1 MHSHID
7 FGYPW
12 FLSYGHLPVAA
23 FGGVLVLL
31 ALARKWSK
39 VWLGLFGLLTLW
51 AVAGFL
57 IMRFGMDINGR
68 ATLPTQAFLA
78 SGSGKVLDMG
88 AGTGRSTLMVLEARP
103 AATVVAL
110 DQFGASYEQHFGTAG
125 GRKSLVEEGT
135 EKLMANLRAAG
146 VDRRA
151 TVQPGDMRDMP
162 LDPNSFDAVV
172 NAYAI
177 DHLDR
182 PGIAKALSEASRVLK
197 PGGDF
202 LLILVTKEFWLD
214 VAWGPVVLHTH
225 MHGPRAWEGFVRDAG
240 FQIVEEGTRP
250 GTLYLLARKP

>member
-12 FLSYGHLPVAA
+12 FLSYGHLPVVAVGAA
-23 FGGVLVLL
+23 LVLL
-31 ALARKWSK
+31 ALARKWPK
-39 VWLGLFGLLTLW
+39 IWLGLFGLVTLW

-57 IMRFGMDINGR
+57 IMRFAMDINGR
-68 ATLPTQAFLA
+68 ATLPTQAFLV

-110 DQFGASYEQHFGTAG
+110 DQFGASYTQHFGTTGEA
-125 GRKSLVEEGT
+125 KSVVEEGT

-162 LDPNSFDAVV
+162 LQANSFDAVV
-172 NAYAI
+172 SAYAI
-177 DHLDR
+177 DHLNR
-182 PGIAKALSEASRVLK
+182 EGIAKALSEASRVLK

-202 LLILVTKEFWLD
+202 LLILITKELWID
-214 VAWGPVVLHTH
+214 VAWGPVVMHSH
-225 MHGPRAWEGFVRDAG
+225 MHGPRAWEGFLRDAG
-240 FQIVEEGTRP
+240 FKIVEEGTRP

>member
-12 FLSYGHLPVAA
+12 WLSYGHLPVAA
-23 FGGVLVLL
+23 VGGLLVLL
-31 ALARKWSK
+31 ALARKWPK
-39 VWLGLFGLLTLW
+39 GWVGLFGFVTLW
-51 AVAGFL
+51 AAAGFL

-68 ATLPTQAFLA
+68 ATLPTQAFLS

-110 DQFGASYEQHFGTAG
+110 DQFGASYTQHFGTAG
-125 GRKSLVEEGT
+125 DQKSVIEEGT

-151 TVQPGDMRDMP
+151 TVQAGDMREMP
-162 LDPNSFDAVV
+162 LASNSFDAVV
-172 NAYAI
+172 SAYAI
-177 DHLDR
+177 DHLNER
-182 PGIAKALSEASRVLK
+182 GIGKALSEASRVLK

-202 LLILVTKEFWLD
+202 LLILITKEFWLN
-214 VAWGPVVLHTH
+214 VAWGPVVMHSH
-225 MHGPRAWEGFVRDAG
+225 MHGPRDWEDFLRDAG
-240 FQIVEEGTRP
+240 FKIVDEGTQP

>member
-12 FLSYGHLPVAA
+12 FLSFGHLPVAA
-23 FGGVLVLL
+23 VGLALVLL
-31 ALARKWSK
+31 AVARKWSR

-51 AVAGFL
+51 AAAGFL

-68 ATLPTQAFLA
+68 ATLPTQAFLR

-110 DQFGASYEQHFGTAG
+110 DLFGASYEQHFGTTG
-125 GRKSLVEEGT
+125 QQKSLVAEGT

-146 VDRRA
+146 VDQRA

-162 LDPNSFDAVV
+162 LAPNSFDAVV
-172 NAYAI
+172 SAYAI
-177 DHLDR
+177 DHLNRD
-182 PGIAKALSEASRVLK
+182 GIAKALSEASRVLK

-202 LLILVTKEFWLD
+202 LLILITKEFWLD
-214 VAWGPVVLHTH
+214 VAWGPVVLHSH
-225 MHGPRAWEGFVRDAG
+225 MHGPRDWEAFLQDAG
-240 FQIVEEGTRP
+240 FKIVEEGTEP

>member
-1 MHSHID
+1 MHSPIY

-12 FLSYGHLPVAA
+12 FISYGHLPVAA
-23 FGGVLVLL
+23 VGGLLVLL

-39 VWLGLFGLLTLW
+39 VWLGLFALLTLW

-110 DQFGASYEQHFGTAG
+110 DLFGGSYTQHFGAAG
-125 GRKSLVEEGT
+125 DKKSLVEQGT

-146 VDRRA
+146 VDNRA
-151 TVQPGDMRDMP
+151 TVQAGDMREMP
-162 LDPNSFDAVV
+162 LPSNSFDAVV
-172 NAYAI
+172 SAYAI
-177 DHLDR
+177 DHLNQN
-182 PGIAKALSEASRVLK
+182 GIGKALSEASRVLK

-202 LLILVTKEFWLD
+202 LLILITKEVWLD
-214 VAWGPVVLHTH
+214 IAWGPIVMHSH
-225 MHGPRAWEGFVRDAG
+225 MHGPRDWEGFLRDAG
-240 FQIVEEGTRP
+240 FKIVEEGTQP
-250 GTLYLLARKP
+250 GTLYLLAHKP

>member
-12 FLSYGHLPVAA
+12 FLSYAHLPVAA
-23 FGGVLVLL
+23 VGLALVLL
-31 ALARKWSK
+31 ASVRKWPK
-39 VWLGLFGLLTLW
+39 FWLGLFGLVTVW
-51 AVAGFL
+51 AVAGFA

-68 ATLPTQAFLA
+68 ASLPTQAFLA

-110 DQFGASYEQHFGTAG
+110 DLFGASYERHFGREG
-125 GRKSLVEEGT
+125 PWKSLVEQGER
-135 EKLMANLRAAG
+135 KLMANLRAAG
-146 VDRRA
+146 VDQRA
-151 TVQPGDMRDMP
+151 SVQAGDMRALP
-162 LDPNSFDAVV
+162 FEPNSFDGVV
-172 NAYAI
+172 SAYAI

-182 PGIAKALSEASRVLK
+182 PGIAQSLSEASRVLK

-202 LLILVTKEFWLD
+202 LLILIGKEFWID
-214 VAWGPVVLHTH
+214 IAWGPVVLHSH
-225 MHGPRAWEGFVRDAG
+225 LHGPRAWEGFLREAG
-240 FQIVEEGTRP
+240 FKIVEEGTRP

>member
-23 FGGVLVLL
+23 VAGLLVLV
-31 ALARKWSK
+31 ARARKWSK
-39 VWLGLFGLLTLW
+39 VWLAFFGFLTLW

-68 ATLPTQAFLA
+68 ARLPTQAFLA
-78 SGSGKVLDMG
+78 SGPGKILDMG

-110 DQFGASYEQHFGTAG
+110 DQFGASYKQHFGSAG
-125 GRKSLVEEGT
+125 DRRSVVEVGT
-135 EKLMANLRAAG
+135 ERLMANLRAAG

-151 TVQPGDMRDMP
+151 SVQAGDMREMP
-162 LDPNSFDAVV
+162 LPSNSFDAVLS
-172 NAYAI
+172 AYAI
-177 DHLDR
+177 DHLNRD
-182 PGIAKALSEASRVLK
+182 GIRKALREASRVLK

-202 LLILVTKEFWLD
+202 LLILVAKEFWLD
-214 VAWGPVVLHTH
+214 IAWGPVVLHTH
-225 MHGPRAWEGFVRDAG
+225 MHGPRDWERFLRDAG
-240 FQIVEEGTRP
+240 FKVVEEGTQP

>member
-12 FLSYGHLPVAA
+12 FLSYGHLPLVAV
-23 FGGVLVLL
+23 GGGLLLL
-31 ALARKWSK
+31 ALALKWSK
-39 VWLGLFGLLTLW
+39 VWLGLFGLVTLW

-57 IMRFGMDINGR
+57 IMRFGMDVNGR

-110 DQFGASYEQHFGTAG
+110 DQFGASYKQHFGTTG
-125 GRKSLVEEGT
+125 ETKSLIEEGT
-135 EKLMANLRAAG
+135 QKLMANLRAAG

-151 TVQPGDMRDMP
+151 TVQAGDMRDMP
-162 LDPNSFDAVV
+162 LASNSFDAVV
-172 NAYAI
+172 SAYAI
-177 DHLDR
+177 DHLNRD
-182 PGIAKALSEASRVLK
+182 GIAKALSEASRVLK

-202 LLILVTKEFWLD
+202 LLILITKEFWID
-214 VAWGPVVLHTH
+214 VAWGPIVLHSH
-225 MHGPRAWEGFVRDAG
+225 MHGPRAWEGFLGDAG
-240 FQIVEEGTRP
+240 FKIVEEGTRP